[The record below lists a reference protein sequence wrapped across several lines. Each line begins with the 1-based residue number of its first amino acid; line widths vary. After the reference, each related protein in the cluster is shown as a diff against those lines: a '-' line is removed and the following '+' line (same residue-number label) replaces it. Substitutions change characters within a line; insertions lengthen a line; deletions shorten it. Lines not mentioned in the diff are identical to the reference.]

1 MTRQER
7 RRLERTKP
15 SELKA
20 AAFMAAS
27 IVLLHESYGWGTKT
41 RLPKFADQLLEV
53 LSDRPPEDLI
63 TEYERLTGNEIRFDE
78 REK

>member
-20 AAFMAAS
+20 ASFMAAS
-27 IVLLHESYGWGTKT
+27 IVVLHEKYGWGTKT

-63 TEYERLTGNEIRFDE
+63 NQYERLTGNKIWI
-78 REK
+78 

>member
-7 RRLERTKP
+7 RRLVRQKP
-15 SELKA
+15 HELKA
-20 AAFMAAS
+20 ASFMAAS
-27 IVLLHESYGWGTKT
+27 IVVLHEKYGWGTKT

-63 TEYERLTGNEIRFDE
+63 NQYERLTGNKIRI
-78 REK
+78 

>member
-27 IVLLHESYGWGTKT
+27 IVVLHEKYGWGTKT

-63 TEYERLTGNEIRFDE
+63 TEYERLTGNQIRFE

>member
-7 RRLERTKP
+7 RRLVRQKP
-15 SELKA
+15 HELKA
-20 AAFMAAS
+20 ASFMAAS
-27 IVLLHESYGWGTKT
+27 IVVLHEKYGWGTKT

-63 TEYERLTGNEIRFDE
+63 NQYERLTGNKIWI
-78 REK
+78 

>member
-27 IVLLHESYGWGTKT
+27 IVLLHESYGWGAKA

-63 TEYERLTGNEIRFDE
+63 TEYERLTGNQIRFE

>member
-20 AAFMAAS
+20 ASFMAAS
-27 IVLLHESYGWGTKT
+27 IVVLHEKYGWGTKT

-63 TEYERLTGNEIRFDE
+63 NQYERLTGNKIRI
-78 REK
+78 

>member
-7 RRLERTKP
+7 RRLVRQKP
-15 SELKA
+15 HELKA
-20 AAFMAAS
+20 ASFMAAS
-27 IVLLHESYGWGTKT
+27 IVVLHEKYGWGTKT

-63 TEYERLTGNEIRFDE
+63 TEYERLTGNQIRFE

>member
-7 RRLERTKP
+7 RRLVRHKP
-15 SELKA
+15 HELKA
-20 AAFMAAS
+20 ASFMAAS
-27 IVLLHESYGWGTKT
+27 IVVKHEKYGWGTKT

-53 LSDRPPEDLI
+53 LSDSRPEVLI
-63 TEYERLTGNEIRFDE
+63 SEYEILSGNEIRFDE